1 MIACQKLHQFLAYLA
16 LIIRTDGIEK
26 PNDLE
31 PDSKAFI
38 LLESIETETE
48 CFFKLRTGTEEFWNR
63 TSTIRDIQESFN
75 NYRKLFRSLV
85 FRHTATWYLVFKEA

>member
-1 MIACQKLHQFLAYLA
+1 MAYLA

-48 CFFKLRTGTEEFWNR
+48 RFFKLRTGTEEFWNR
-63 TSTIRDIQESFN
+63 TSTTSIWVKSEFSQIL
-75 NYRKLFRSLV
+75 RKLPLKGLV
-85 FRHTATWYLVFKEA
+85 YGSKVNFCKFYGN

>member
-1 MIACQKLHQFLAYLA
+1 MAYLA
-16 LIIRTDGIEK
+16 LITRTDGTEK

-48 CFFKLRTGTEEFWNR
+48 CFLKLRTGTEEFWNR
-63 TSTIRDIQESFN
+63 TSTNLS
-75 NYRKLFRSLV
+75 SLSRLLHNKRCGHSARLSMLQSLQP
-85 FRHTATWYLVFKEA
+85 FGHSSEL